1 MLFSRK
7 CNIRV
12 AHRFPPP
19 PNNIL
24 KLKRWI
30 FLLFEVDMT
39 FTLNDNNL
47 QTTLTFEQALV
58 DKYVVQF
65 MYVVN
70 YKISFI

>member
-12 AHRFPPP
+12 TQTKK
-19 PNNIL
+19 NIL
-24 KLKRWI
+24 KLKLWI
-30 FLLFEVDMT
+30 FLLFEVDMN

-47 QTTLTFEQALV
+47 QTTLTFEQTLV
-58 DKYVVQF
+58 DKYVIEL

-70 YKISFI
+70 YKFLFIYP